1 MNWAALAAITMA
13 LAIATGAFGAHGLRA
28 RLTPEALGWWQTAAQ
43 YHVYHALGLF
53 AVAWA
58 AHIGAR
64 PRPVL
69 VAGIALVIGL
79 VLFSGSLYLMALT
92 GKRWLGAITPL
103 GGTAWIIG
111 WIALAVATWNK
122 TGAS

>member
-1 MNWAALAAITMA
+1 MTWATLGALMMA
-13 LAIATGAFGAHGLRA
+13 LAVAAGAFGAHGLRA
-28 RLTPEALGWWQTAAQ
+28 RLDPDALGWWHTAAQ

-58 AHIGAR
+58 AHVGAR

-69 VAGIALVIGL
+69 VAGIALLVGI
-79 VLFSGSLYLMALT
+79 VLFSGSLYVMALT

-103 GGTAWIIG
+103 GGTAWIAG
-111 WIALAVATWNK
+111 WIALAVATWPK